1 MFCRFPFH
9 RKDNEMKEMSIDLET
24 YSDVNI
30 TKCGAY
36 KYAESD
42 EFEVLLFG
50 VSVDGGPV
58 VVYDLACGDSIPD
71 EILAALSD
79 ENVTK
84 WAFNASFERVCLSNW
99 LKKHHPEYFTGYSI
113 PEDPAGQYLNPASWK
128 CSMIWSAYMG
138 LPLSLEGVGAVL
150 KLQDQKLKE
159 GKDLIRYFCTPCK
172 PTKANGGRT
181 RNLPEH
187 DPEKWELFKK
197 YNQRDVEVEM
207 AIQKRLSKYPVP
219 NFIWDEYHLDQE
231 INDRGIA
238 LDMDVVE
245 NAITFDER
253 SKTALSETMQDI
265 TGVENPNSVM
275 QMKAWLSENGIEAE
289 SLGKKDV
296 AKLIDDTDG
305 QVEEALRLRL
315 QLAKSSV
322 KKYQAMQNA
331 VCKDGRAHG
340 MFQFYG
346 ASRSGRW
353 AGRLIQLQNL
363 PQNHMSDLADA
374 RAIVKA
380 GDYDTLQLLY
390 DDIQDTLS
398 QLIRTAFVPRPG
410 YKFIVSDFSA
420 IEARVLAYLAGETW
434 RSKVF
439 AEGKDIYC
447 ASASQMF
454 GVPVEKHG
462 INGHLRQKGKIAE
475 LALGYGGSVG
485 ALKSMGA
492 LEMGLTEEELQ
503 PLVNSWRN
511 SNPMITT
518 FWWDIDRAVKTTITQ
533 RTQTE
538 VRGIRF
544 FYKSGML
551 FIKLPSGRLLSY
563 VKPRIGENQY
573 GGESVTYEGVGSTKK
588 WERIESY
595 GPKFVENIVQAV
607 SRDILCYAMK
617 TLRHCFIVGHV
628 HDELIIECSPDVDLN
643 VICKQMGRSP
653 EWLPDI
659 LLRADGY
666 ETNFYKKD

>member
-1 MFCRFPFH
+1 
-9 RKDNEMKEMSIDLET
+9 MKEMSIDLET

-42 EFEVLLFG
+42 EFEILLFG

-58 VVYDLACGDSIPD
+58 KVYDLACGDTIPE

-84 WAFNASFERVCLSNW
+84 WAFNASFERICLSNW
-99 LKKHHPEYFTGYSI
+99 LKKHHPEYFTDYSI
-113 PEDPAGQYLNPASWK
+113 PDDPAGQYLDPASWK
-128 CSMIWSAYMG
+128 CTMIWSAYMG

-172 PTKANGGRT
+172 PTKSNGGRT
-181 RNLPEH
+181 RNFPEH
-187 DPEKWELFKK
+187 DPEKWSLFKS
-197 YNQRDVEVEM
+197 YNKRDVEVEM

-219 NFIWDEYHLDQE
+219 DFIWDEYHLDQE

-253 SKTALSETMQDI
+253 SKATLSETMQDI

-275 QMKAWLSENGIEAE
+275 QMKAWLSENGVEAE

-346 ASRSGRW
+346 ANRSGRW

-363 PQNHMSDLADA
+363 PQNHMPDLAEA

-390 DDIQDTLS
+390 DDIPDTLS

-492 LEMGLTEEELQ
+492 LEMGL
-503 PLVNSWRN
+503 
-511 SNPMITT
+511 
-518 FWWDIDRAVKTTITQ
+518 
-533 RTQTE
+533 
-538 VRGIRF
+538 
-544 FYKSGML
+544 
-551 FIKLPSGRLLSY
+551 
-563 VKPRIGENQY
+563 
-573 GGESVTYEGVGSTKK
+573 
-588 WERIESY
+588 
-595 GPKFVENIVQAV
+595 
-607 SRDILCYAMK
+607 
-617 TLRHCFIVGHV
+617 
-628 HDELIIECSPDVDLN
+628 
-643 VICKQMGRSP
+643 
-653 EWLPDI
+653 
-659 LLRADGY
+659 
-666 ETNFYKKD
+666 

>member
-1 MFCRFPFH
+1 M
-9 RKDNEMKEMSIDLET
+9 MKEMSIDLET

-36 KYAESD
+36 KYAESE
-42 EFEVLLFG
+42 EFEILLFG

-58 VVYDLACGDSIPD
+58 TVYDLACGDTIPE

-84 WAFNASFERVCLSNW
+84 WAFNASFERICLTNW

-113 PEDPAGQYLNPASWK
+113 PEDPAGQYLDPASWK
-128 CSMIWSAYMG
+128 CTMIWSAYMG

-159 GKDLIRYFCTPCK
+159 GKDLIRYFCSPCK
-172 PTKANGGRT
+172 PTKSNVGRT

-187 DPEKWELFKK
+187 DPEKWSLFKS
-197 YNQRDVEVEM
+197 YNKRDVEVEM

-219 NFIWDEYHLDQE
+219 DFIWDEYHLDQE

-253 SKTALSETMQDI
+253 SKAALSETMQDI
-265 TGVENPNSVM
+265 TGVENPNSVV
-275 QMKAWLSENGIEAE
+275 QMKAWLSENGVEAE

-346 ASRSGRW
+346 ANRSGRW

-363 PQNHMSDLADA
+363 PQNHMPDLAEA

-390 DDIQDTLS
+390 DDIPDTLS

-462 INGHLRQKGKIAE
+462 INSHLRQKGKIAE

-492 LEMGLTEEELQ
+492 LEMGLSEEELQ
-503 PLVNSWRN
+503 PLVNSWRI
-511 SNPMITT
+511 SNPMITA
-518 FWWDIDRAVKTTITQ
+518 FWWDIDRAIKTTITQ
-533 RTQTE
+533 RIQTE
-538 VRGIRF
+538 VRGIHF

-653 EWLPDI
+653 DWMPDI

>member
-1 MFCRFPFH
+1 MMR
-9 RKDNEMKEMSIDLET
+9 EMSIDLET
-24 YSDVNI
+24 YSDI
-30 TKCGAY
+30 DISKCGAY
-36 KYAESD
+36 KYAES
-42 EFEVLLFG
+42 ENFEILLFG
-50 VSVDGGPV
+50 VSVDGSPV
-58 VVYDLACGDSIPD
+58 TVYDLACGDTIPD

-84 WAFNASFERVCLSNW
+84 WAFNAAFERICLSNW
-99 LKKHHPEYFTGYSI
+99 LKRHRPEYFTGYSI
-113 PEDPAGQYLNPASWK
+113 PEDPAGKYLNPASWK

-150 KLQDQKLKE
+150 KLHDQKLKE
-159 GKDLIRYFCTPCK
+159 GKDLIRYFCSPCK

-187 DPEKWELFKK
+187 DSEKWELFKK

-207 AIQKRLSKYPVP
+207 SIQKRLAKFPVP
-219 NFIWDEYHLDQE
+219 EQIWDEYHLDQE
-231 INDRGIA
+231 INDRGIM
-238 LDMDVVE
+238 LDMTVVE
-245 NAITFDER
+245 NAIAFDEK
-253 SKTALSETMQDI
+253 SKSTLMLQMQNL
-265 TGVENPNSVM
+265 TGLDNPNSVV
-275 QMKAWLSENGIEAE
+275 QMKEWLSDNGIEMD
-289 SLGKKDV
+289 SLGKKEV
-296 AKLIDDTDG
+296 AGFVKSSDG
-305 QVEEALRLRL
+305 NTNCNITEALKLRL

-331 VCKDGRAHG
+331 VCCDGRAHG

-346 ASRSGRW
+346 ANRSGRW

-363 PQNHMSDLADA
+363 PQNHMSDLAEA
-374 RAIVKA
+374 RAIVRS

-390 DDIQDTLS
+390 DDIPDALS
-398 QLIRTAFVPRPG
+398 QLIRTAFIARDG

-511 SNPMITT
+511 SNPMITA

-533 RTQTE
+533 RIQTE

-595 GPKFVENIVQAV
+595 GPKFVENIVQAI

-628 HDELIIECSPDVDLN
+628 HDELIIECDPRVDLKVICEQMGSSPDW
-643 VICKQMGRSP
+643 M
-653 EWLPDI
+653 PDI

>member
-1 MFCRFPFH
+1 M
-9 RKDNEMKEMSIDLET
+9 MKEMSIDLET

-42 EFEVLLFG
+42 EFEILLFG
-50 VSVDGGPV
+50 VSLDGGPV
-58 VVYDLACGDSIPD
+58 KVYDLACGDTIPE

-84 WAFNASFERVCLSNW
+84 WAFNASFERICLSNW
-99 LKKHHPEYFTGYSI
+99 LKKHRPEYFTGYSI
-113 PEDPAGQYLNPASWK
+113 PADPAGQYLDPASWK
-128 CSMIWSAYMG
+128 CTMIWSAYMG

-150 KLQDQKLKE
+150 KLQDQKLRE
-159 GKDLIRYFCTPCK
+159 GKDLIRYFCSPCK
-172 PTKANGGRT
+172 PTKSNGERT

-187 DPEKWELFKK
+187 DPEKWSLFKS
-197 YNQRDVEVEM
+197 YNKRDVEVEM
-207 AIQKRLSKYPVP
+207 AIQKRLSKHPVP
-219 NFIWDEYHLDQE
+219 DFIWDEYHLDQE

-245 NAITFDER
+245 NAIAFDER
-253 SKTALSETMQDI
+253 SKAALSETMQDI

-275 QMKAWLSENGIEAE
+275 QMKAWLSENGVEAE

-296 AKLIDDTDG
+296 AKLINDTDG

-346 ASRSGRW
+346 ANRSGRW

-363 PQNHMSDLADA
+363 PQNHMPDLAEA
-374 RAIVKA
+374 RVIVKV

-390 DDIQDTLS
+390 DDIPDTLS

-511 SNPMITT
+511 SNPMITA
-518 FWWDIDRAVKTTITQ
+518 FWWDIDRSVKTTITQ
-533 RTQTE
+533 RIQTE

-628 HDELIIECSPDVDLN
+628 HDELIIECSPDVDLS

-653 EWLPDI
+653 DWMPDI